1 VKTAAAAALAACA
14 ALALMLAGASRAAD
28 DKKSAPK
35 PALTVTVA
43 VPQQLSLPITL
54 AANGNL
60 AAWQEAIVGSETAG
74 LRLTEV
80 RANVGDAVRKG
91 QVLAVFAADTLRA
104 EMAQARASL
113 AEAQASA
120 ADAAGNAERARSLQA
135 TGALSASQIN
145 QYLTAEKTAQARV
158 EAANALFQA
167 QQVRLAQTQVLAP
180 DNGIISSRTAT
191 VGAVTGNGTELFRL
205 IRQGRLEWRAEV
217 TSAELGRITTGTTAT
232 VTAASGAR
240 LAGRVR
246 VIGPTVDP
254 QTRAALVYV
263 DLTSLPGPAAGS
275 ARAGMFARGQF
286 ELGATPALT
295 LPQAAVVVRDG
306 FSYVLRIGADNRV
319 AQVKVQTGRLAGD
332 RVEITGGLPAQVR
345 VVASGAGFL
354 NDGDLVRVVD
364 ATPAVPSGAPARP
377 AATAASR

>member
-1 VKTAAAAALAACA
+1 MTTTTSNPLKTAAAAALAACA

-91 QVLAVFAADTLRA
+91 QVLAVFATDTLRA
-104 EMAQARASL
+104 ELAQARASL

-145 QYLTAEKTAQARV
+145 QYFTAEKTAQARV
-158 EAANALFQA
+158 EAANALFQ
-167 QQVRLAQTQVLAP
+167 VFHSGLLPCYRVSDKLAYFTKTP
-180 DNGIISSRTAT
+180 
-191 VGAVTGNGTELFRL
+191 
-205 IRQGRLEWRAEV
+205 RAYK
-217 TSAELGRITTGTTAT
+217 TR
-232 VTAASGAR
+232 
-240 LAGRVR
+240 
-246 VIGPTVDP
+246 DP
-254 QTRAALVYV
+254 QA
-263 DLTSLPGPAAGS
+263 
-275 ARAGMFARGQF
+275 
-286 ELGATPALT
+286 E
-295 LPQAAVVVRDG
+295 
-306 FSYVLRIGADNRV
+306 NRH
-319 AQVKVQTGRLAGD
+319 
-332 RVEITGGLPAQVR
+332 
-345 VVASGAGFL
+345 
-354 NDGDLVRVVD
+354 
-364 ATPAVPSGAPARP
+364 
-377 AATAASR
+377 